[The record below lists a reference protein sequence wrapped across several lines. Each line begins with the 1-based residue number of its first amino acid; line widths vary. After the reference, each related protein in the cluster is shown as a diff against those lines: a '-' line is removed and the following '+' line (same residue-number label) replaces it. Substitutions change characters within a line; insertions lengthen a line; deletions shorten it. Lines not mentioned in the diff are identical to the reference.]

1 MASGPAAA
9 RGRVR
14 ALGFLLALA
23 GGVSLLAP
31 IGWMVSTSLKPLDEV
46 FALPIRWIPSPPRW
60 DNYAVAWGR
69 FAFGRYFVNS
79 LLVSVAVTVLNALV
93 AGLAGYSLAKYR
105 FFGRRA
111 VFLAVLSTLMLP
123 IEVLMVPTFLIV
135 HDLGWLNTYQGLIVP
150 VAADAFGVFL
160 MRQYMLRLPDSLLEA
175 ARIDGA
181 GELGTYLRVALPLSW
196 PALLTLGL
204 FTWRETWDAF
214 VWPFLVVNDDRL
226 RTVPLGLQRFQEQYV
241 ATYNELMAISAVA
254 MLPLLLLFLLFQR
267 RFVRELALAGVKE

>member
-1 MASGPAAA
+1 VASGPAAA
-9 RGRVR
+9 RRRAR

-23 GGVSLLAP
+23 GGVALLAP
-31 IGWMVSTSLKPLDEV
+31 IGWMLSTSLKPLEEV
-46 FALPIRWIPSPPRW
+46 FALPVRWIPSPARW
-60 DNYAVAWGR
+60 DNYVAAWGR

-79 LLVSVAVTVLNALV
+79 IVVSVAVTVLNALV

-135 HDLGWLNTYQGLIVP
+135 HDLGWLNTYRGLIVP

-196 PALLTLGL
+196 PALLTLSL
-204 FTWRETWDAF
+204 LTWRETWDAF

-267 RFVRELALAGVKE
+267 RLARELALAGVKE

>member
-9 RGRVR
+9 RRRAR

-23 GGVSLLAP
+23 GGVALLAP
-31 IGWMVSTSLKPLDEV
+31 IGWMLSTSLKPLEEV
-46 FALPIRWIPSPPRW
+46 FALPVRWIPSPARW
-60 DNYAVAWGR
+60 DNYAAAWGR

-79 LLVSVAVTVLNALV
+79 ILVSVAVTVLNALV

-135 HDLGWLNTYQGLIVP
+135 HDLGWLNTYRGLIVP

-196 PALLTLGL
+196 PALLTLSL
-204 FTWRETWDAF
+204 LTWRETWDAF

-267 RFVRELALAGVKE
+267 RLVRELALAGVKE

>member
-9 RGRVR
+9 RRRAR

-23 GGVSLLAP
+23 GGVALLAP
-31 IGWMVSTSLKPLDEV
+31 IGWMLSTSLKPLEEV
-46 FALPIRWIPSPPRW
+46 FALPVRWIPSPARW
-60 DNYAVAWGR
+60 DNYAAAWGR

-79 LLVSVAVTVLNALV
+79 ILVSVAVTVLNALV

-123 IEVLMVPTFLIV
+123 IEVLIVPTFLIV
-135 HDLGWLNTYQGLIVP
+135 HDLGWLNTYRGLIVP

-196 PALLTLGL
+196 PALLTLSL
-204 FTWRETWDAF
+204 LTWRETWDAF

-267 RFVRELALAGVKE
+267 RLVRELALAGVKE

>member
-9 RGRVR
+9 RHRAR

-23 GGVSLLAP
+23 GGVALLAP
-31 IGWMVSTSLKPLDEV
+31 IGWMLSTSLKPLDEV
-46 FALPIRWIPSPPRW
+46 FALPVRWIPSPARW
-60 DNYAVAWGR
+60 DNYAAAWGR

-135 HDLGWLNTYQGLIVP
+135 HDLGWLNTYRGLIVP

-196 PALLTLGL
+196 PALLTLSL
-204 FTWRETWDAF
+204 LTWRETWDAF

-267 RFVRELALAGVKE
+267 RLVRELALAGVKE